1 MEEGSFDE
9 ENEEEEEEVG
19 ESNNNFSGY
28 HEFFPS
34 GGAPVSGGGKLQIDP
49 DANLFEPEEVVL
61 PLLKQN
67 VFDASIN
74 RPSLTV
80 IDSVSYYNLGALCV
94 LLYGHVTEGIKTP
107 SIFDKEKQTLVIK
120 DPHFDF

>member
-1 MEEGSFDE
+1 MSEYDE
-9 ENEEEEEEVG
+9 EDEEEDEEVG

-34 GGAPVSGGGKLQIDP
+34 GGAPVSGGKLQIDP

>member
-1 MEEGSFDE
+1 MSDYEDE
-9 ENEEEEEEVG
+9 EFEDEDEGEG

-34 GGAPVSGGGKLQIDP
+34 SSSSSGGAKLHIDA
-49 DANLFEPEEVVL
+49 DANVFEPEL
-61 PLLKQN
+61 PHPSLLLKDST
-67 VFDASIN
+67 FDPSIN

-94 LLYGHVTEGIKTP
+94 LIYGHVTEGIKTP